1 MTERTCQSRT
11 EGLRRLVMIQ
21 GQVRGIQRMV
31 EADRPCLDVLTQVGA
46 VREALRQVGLMMLR
60 THMETCVTA
69 KVQEGEY
76 GVYDELVDVINRFN
90 R

>member
-1 MTERTCQSRT
+1 MDQICPSR
-11 EGLRRLVMIQ
+11 EDGLRRLTMIQ

-31 EADRPCLDVLTQVGA
+31 AEERPCLDVLTQIGA
-46 VREALRQVGLMMLR
+46 VREALRQVGITLLR
-60 THMETCVTA
+60 SHLDTCVTA
-69 KVQEGEY
+69 KVQEGSY